1 MFVLGVTKNRI
12 HLLSV
17 CGGSVIVR
25 VDLWE
30 LLCMGIIVQAVLY

>member
-17 CGGSVIVR
+17 CGGRSVIVR

-30 LLCMGIIVQAVLY
+30 LLCMGIIVQA